1 MNINCQPPLQFV
13 YFSTDTHIPWISHN
27 TLRDRLFKNGV
38 AIRKKVYCIWGKAPK
53 VTFARRTLEVTVAI
67 QFNEGGNGRLQVF
80 SNCGIAPGHFTIQ
93 GYAKFDQARIKLMNR
108 KATPKC
114 KQDRKRKRA
123 QREGWQDKES
133 TEEKSYGRGA
143 F

>member
-1 MNINCQPPLQFV
+1 M
-13 YFSTDTHIPWISHN
+13 
-27 TLRDRLFKNGV
+27 
-38 AIRKKVYCIWGKAPK
+38 APK
-53 VTFARRTLEVTVAI
+53 DTFARKTLEVTVASAVI
-67 QFNEGGNGRLQVF
+67 HFSEGGNGRLQVF
-80 SNCGIAPGHFTIQ
+80 NNCGIAPGHFTIQ

-123 QREGWQDKES
+123 QWKGWQDKES

>member
-1 MNINCQPPLQFV
+1 MHGQTQNANEAF
-13 YFSTDTHIPWISHN
+13 N
-27 TLRDRLFKNGV
+27 N
-38 AIRKKVYCIWGKAPK
+38 CIWRKAPK

-67 QFNEGGNGRLQVF
+67 QFNEGGYGRLQVF
-80 SNCGIAPGHFTIQ
+80 NNCGIAPRHFTIQ
-93 GYAKFDQARIKLMNR
+93 GYAKFDQASIKLMNR

-123 QREGWQDKES
+123 QRKGWQDKES